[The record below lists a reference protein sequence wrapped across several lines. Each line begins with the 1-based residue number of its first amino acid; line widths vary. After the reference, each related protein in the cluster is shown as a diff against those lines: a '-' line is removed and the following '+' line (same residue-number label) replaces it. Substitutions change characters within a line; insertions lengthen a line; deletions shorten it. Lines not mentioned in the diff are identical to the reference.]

1 MTTKEDLYRL
11 IDLLPEWEWE
21 AVRQTLLE
29 HLAEP
34 DEVTYDLFEA
44 PEDDPTP
51 DEIAAIEEYEA
62 ELREGRVKMIP
73 HAEVV
78 KYLLELP

>member
-1 MTTKEDLYRL
+1 MTTKADLYRL
-11 IDLLPEWEWE
+11 IDLLPECEWE
-21 AVRQTLLE
+21 AVRQTLLK
-29 HLAEP
+29 HLDQP
-34 DEVTYDLFEA
+34 DSEEYDLFDA
-44 PEDDPTP
+44 PEDEPTP

-62 ELREGRVKMIP
+62 ELREGKVTMIP

>member
-11 IDLLPEWEWE
+11 IDLLPECEWE

-34 DEVTYDLFEA
+34 DEVAYDPLEA
-44 PEDDPTP
+44 PEDEPTEAEVA
-51 DEIAAIEEYEA
+51 DIEEAYEA
-62 ELREGRVKMIP
+62 LRMGRARLIP

-78 KYLLELP
+78 KRLMELP